1 MSDERYH
8 DAAAAIRAPLD
19 ADPVV
24 RIRPQFGYIDIQ
36 GKLGEASVAMLH
48 AETEFVITGVTS
60 DPEELADGETRIWLG
75 ESPTEMLRHYEGGKA
90 N

>member
-1 MSDERYH
+1 MSHERYH

-36 GKLGEASVAMLH
+36 GKLGKASVAMLH

-75 ESPTEMLRHYEGGKA
+75 ESPTDILTEAGGEA

>member
-1 MSDERYH
+1 MTDERYH

-36 GKLGEASVAMLH
+36 GKLGKASVAILH

-60 DPEELADGETRIWLG
+60 DPEELAAGETRIWLA
-75 ESPTEMLRHYEGGKA
+75 ESPTDILIDE
-90 N
+90 

>member
-1 MSDERYH
+1 MSDGRYH
-8 DAAAAIRAPLD
+8 DAAAAIRAPPD

-36 GKLGEASVAMLH
+36 GKLGKASVAMLH
-48 AETEFVITGVTS
+48 AETGFVITGVTS

-75 ESPTEMLRHYEGGKA
+75 ESPTDILTEPGGEP

>member
-8 DAAAAIRAPLD
+8 DAAAAIRRPLD

-36 GKLGEASVAMLH
+36 GKLGKASVAMLH
-48 AETEFVITGVTS
+48 AETEFVITGVTRS
-60 DPEELADGETRIWLG
+60 T
-75 ESPTEMLRHYEGGKA
+75 TLRSFASTSSSAARSAIGS
-90 N
+90 

>member
-1 MSDERYH
+1 MTDERYH

-36 GKLGEASVAMLH
+36 GKLGKASVAMLH

-75 ESPTEMLRHYEGGKA
+75 ESPTDILTEAGGEA